1 MELLQLRYFKA
12 AAELENFS
20 AVADKYFVP
29 QPSISAT
36 IKKLEEELGVK
47 LFDRNGKRI
56 TLNSNGKIFY
66 EKVAAAINSIDDG
79 VGSLQSEKK
88 KIVLYPQAGA
98 RFLSLLIAD
107 FHISRNDVFLTTTG
121 YSPDLDNYYDFTFM
135 QPDGD
140 MSEFDYIEL
149 MQDEIVCVVPKN
161 HKFTKVKGEI
171 SLKDLKDE
179 KFIAHY
185 SSMNLRYFTDRFCEE
200 QGGFRPAVIYE
211 THDDQTIR
219 YLVGEGKG
227 LAFLPKAF
235 FELSGSKRV
244 TSVPL
249 KEKAYRSLALAWKK
263 DKKLDQT
270 EKEFIEY
277 TKEWFKRF

>member
-20 AVADKYFVP
+20 AVAEKYYVP

-36 IKKLEEELGVK
+36 IKKLEDELGVK

-66 EKVAAAINSIDDG
+66 EKVAAAINNIDDG
-79 VGSLQSEKK
+79 VGSLQSQKK
-88 KIVLYPQAGA
+88 NIVLYPQAGA

-107 FHISRNDVFLTTTG
+107 FHISRNDVFLSTTG
-121 YSPDLDNYYDFTFM
+121 YSPDLQNHYDFTFM

-140 MSEFDYIEL
+140 MSEFEYVEL
-149 MQDEIVCVVPKN
+149 MQDEIVCVVPKS
-161 HKFTKVKGEI
+161 HKFTKIKKEI

-179 KFIAHY
+179 LFIAHY
-185 SSMNLRYFTDRFCEE
+185 QPMNLRYFTDKFCEE
-200 QGGFRPAVIYE
+200 QGGFKPIVIYE
-211 THDDQTIR
+211 TADDQTIR

-227 LAFLPKAF
+227 LALLPKAF
-235 FELSGSKRV
+235 FELQGSKHV

-249 KEKAYRSLALAWKK
+249 KEKAYRVLALAWKK
-263 DKKLDQT
+263 DKKLDPA
-270 EKEFIEY
+270 EKEFIEF
-277 TKEWFKRF
+277 TKEWFKKV

>member
-20 AVADKYFVP
+20 AVAERFYVP

-88 KIVLYPQAGA
+88 NIVLYPQAGG

-107 FHISRNDVFLTTTG
+107 FHISRNDVFLSTTG
-121 YSPDLDNYYDFTFM
+121 YSQDLQNHYDFTFM

-140 MSEFDYIEL
+140 MSEFEYVEL
-149 MQDEIVCVVPKN
+149 MRDEIVLIACKKN
-161 HKFTKVKGEI
+161 KYAKVKGEV
-171 SLKDLKDE
+171 SLKDLQYE

-185 SSMNLRYFTDRFCEE
+185 PAMNLRYFTDHLCEE
-200 QGGFRPAVIYE
+200 QAGFRPGVVYE
-211 THDDQTIR
+211 TDDNQTIR
-219 YLVGEGKG
+219 YLVSEDKG
-227 LAFLPKAF
+227 IALLPKAF
-235 FELSGSKRV
+235 LELQPLKD
-244 TSVPL
+244 TKIIPL
-249 KEKAYRSLALAWKK
+249 KEKAYRVLALAWRK
-263 DKKLDQT
+263 DKKLDEI
-270 EKEFIEY
+270 EKEFVEY
-277 TKEWFKRF
+277 TKNWFKKF